1 MNSDDKY
8 LVVIER
14 SQTGFAAYSPD
25 VPGCVATGETFDET
39 VATMREALALHLQ
52 AMLEDGEEVPPPQG
66 VQSYL
71 DAIHDSEGEEYYLTH
86 VAVANILPDSVS
98 A

>member
-1 MNSDDKY
+1 MSPSDKY
-8 LVVIER
+8 LIVIER

-25 VPGCVATGETFDET
+25 VPGCVATGETFNET

-52 AMLEDGEEVPPPQG
+52 AMLEDGEEVPPQG

-86 VAVANILPDSVS
+86 VTVASILPDSVS